1 MTAQLREKDPMN
13 RHVSH
18 ATVSIIIIALSAGC
32 ASTGS
37 SSRRSAP
44 GAVTTPT
51 AGVQLRDTHEGLNG
65 VLWMQT
71 SGEFWA
77 LSSAIYSNAQIA
89 LRQAL
94 SEKSWSAAL
103 EQVAGYETLPP
114 AVILDL
120 DETVL
125 DNSPAQAQ
133 IVLERTMYQQD
144 MWSDWVRKVVAA
156 AIPGAQSFIA
166 FAEKNGIKVFFITNR
181 AASEQDDTISN
192 LAALGIAASD
202 ETVLCPGENGWTSD
216 KTARRAEVARS
227 HRILLLVGDDMNDF
241 VSTARLSAPER
252 IALAKKH
259 GDRWGKN
266 WILLPNVLY
275 GSWERA
281 LYPGL
286 TNDGEILQ
294 RKREQLKGF
303 RP

>member
-1 MTAQLREKDPMN
+1 MN
-13 RHVSH
+13 THDRQI
-18 ATVSIIIIALSAGC
+18 ATVSLIIMALSTGC
-32 ASTGS
+32 A
-37 SSRRSAP
+37 
-44 GAVTTPT
+44 T
-51 AGVQLRDTHEGLNG
+51 AGGTSGRVATAASTASTASVDVRDTHEGLNG
-65 VLWMQT
+65 VLWTQT

-77 LSSAIYSNAQIA
+77 LASAIYNNAQVALDRAIA
-89 LRQAL
+89 
-94 SEKSWSAAL
+94 EKSSSAAL
-103 EQVAGYETLPP
+103 EQVAGYESLPP

-133 IVLERTMYQQD
+133 IVLERTMYQQE
-144 MWSDWVRKVVAA
+144 MWSDWVGRMAAA
-156 AIPGAQSFIA
+156 AIPGVQSFIA
-166 FAEKNGIKVFFITNR
+166 FAEKNGIKVFFVTNR
-181 AASEQDDTISN
+181 AASEQDDTIEN

-216 KTARRAEVARS
+216 KTARRTEIARS

-241 VSTARLSAPER
+241 VSTAKLSPLER
-252 IALAKKH
+252 IALARKH
-259 GDRWGKN
+259 ADRWGKN

-286 TNDGEILQ
+286 TNDDEILQ
-294 RKREQLKGF
+294 RKNEQLKGF

>member
-1 MTAQLREKDPMN
+1 MN
-13 RHVSH
+13 SYYRHI
-18 ATVSIIIIALSAGC
+18 ATVLLMIALSGGC
-32 ASTGS
+32 ASTRAPS
-37 SSRRSAP
+37 ASVAP
-44 GAVTTPT
+44 GASGASTAA
-51 AGVQLRDTHEGLNG
+51 AGVRDAHEGLNG
-65 VLWMQT
+65 VLWTQT

-77 LSSAIYSNAQIA
+77 MASGTYNSAQIMLDRA
-89 LRQAL
+89 I

-103 EQVAGYETLPP
+103 EQTAGYENLSP

-133 IVLERTMYQQD
+133 IVLERTTYQQEL
-144 MWSDWVRKVVAA
+144 WVAWVGKIAAA

-166 FAEKNGIKVFFITNR
+166 FAEKKGVKVFFITNR
-181 AASEQDDTISN
+181 AAAEQDDTLEN

-202 ETVLCPGENGWTSD
+202 QTVLCPGENGWTSD

-227 HRILLLVGDDMNDF
+227 YRVLLLVGDDMNDF
-241 VSTARLSAPER
+241 VATATLSPPER
-252 IALAKKH
+252 VALAKKH
-259 GDRWGKN
+259 SDRWGRN
-266 WILLPNVLY
+266 WILLPNPLY

-281 LYPGL
+281 LYAGL
-286 TNDGEILQ
+286 TRDEEILQ

>member
-1 MTAQLREKDPMN
+1 MKSYY
-13 RHVSH
+13 RHI
-18 ATVSIIIIALSAGC
+18 ATVSLIMALSGGC
-32 ASTGS
+32 ASTRVPSVGVT
-37 SSRRSAP
+37 P
-44 GAVTTPT
+44 GASGAST
-51 AGVQLRDTHEGLNG
+51 AAVGLRDAHEGLNG

-77 LSSAIYSNAQIA
+77 MASVTYNSAQIVLDRA
-89 LRQAL
+89 I

-103 EQVAGYETLPP
+103 EQTAGYESLPP

-144 MWSDWVRKVVAA
+144 MWSDWVRKVAAA

-192 LAALGIAASD
+192 LAALGITASD